1 MLAGTILRC
10 SDEGAIKVIETFMDR
25 EKKKIYLS

>member
-25 EKKKIYLS
+25 EKKRYI